1 MTKINIEQSS
11 DLFKS
16 TPQDGGNA
24 SAVKKTKKKK
34 INAKKK
40 QNSSFLA
47 LNRTLP
53 GTFEGNTA
61 PNANQLALPA
71 ATADK
76 CSSWVPTG

>member
-1 MTKINIEQSS
+1 MTKINIKQSS
-11 DLFKS
+11 DPSKS

-24 SAVKKTKKKK
+24 SAVKKKK
-34 INAKKK
+34 NAKKK
-40 QNSSFLA
+40 QNSSLLA
-47 LNRTLP
+47 LNRILP

-76 CSSWVPTG
+76 CSSWVPTA

>member
-1 MTKINIEQSS
+1 MTKIHIKQSS
-11 DLFKS
+11 DSSKS

-24 SAVKKTKKKK
+24 SAVKKKNT
-34 INAKKK
+34 KKK
-40 QNSSFLA
+40 QNSSFPA

-71 ATADK
+71 ATAGK

>member
-1 MTKINIEQSS
+1 MTKININQSS
-11 DLFKS
+11 DPSKS
-16 TPQDGGNA
+16 TPHDDGNA
-24 SAVKKTKKKK
+24 SAVKKKR
-34 INAKKK
+34 NAKKK

-47 LNRTLP
+47 LHRTLP

-76 CSSWVPTG
+76 CSYCVLTG